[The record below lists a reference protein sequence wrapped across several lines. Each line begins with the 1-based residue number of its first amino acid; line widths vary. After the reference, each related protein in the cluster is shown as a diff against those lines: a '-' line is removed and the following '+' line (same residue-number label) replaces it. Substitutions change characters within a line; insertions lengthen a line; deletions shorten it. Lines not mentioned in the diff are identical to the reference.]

1 VHANASSPS
10 SAPRRR
16 RHHAK
21 GILGKRMCMH
31 LLPGT
36 NSTYVMMTRGCMHA
50 PLSIK
55 KVMSMQ
61 CVCMHPLAIII
72 KKYLS
77 TPSIPA
83 SRLTGTWIVWAQE
96 SWVKHYEAALCTRT
110 FQYLDS
116 RRLETNFAPR
126 DNHREAHFLLR
137 GPFLSKFCEK
147 WDRKYLISLQNKCCF
162 WQWRLCFFQQ
172 LIADS
177 NSSWNFRWESLC
189 NCRNNAGRC

>member
-1 VHANASSPS
+1 VHVNASSPS
-10 SAPRRR
+10 SAPRHR
-16 RHHAK
+16 RHDAK

-77 TPSIPA
+77 TPSVGVWYSCWL
-83 SRLTGTWIVWAQE
+83 SRCVTCAFPL
-96 SWVKHYEAALCTRT
+96 
-110 FQYLDS
+110 FFM
-116 RRLETNFAPR
+116 NF
-126 DNHREAHFLLR
+126 
-137 GPFLSKFCEK
+137 S
-147 WDRKYLISLQNKCCF
+147 
-162 WQWRLCFFQQ
+162 LCFTMMINWSIILVIIKLLNIISSKEQSPSV
-172 LIADS
+172 ADS
-177 NSSWNFRWESLC
+177 TGYEHPFTIVSLLDLLLPQ
-189 NCRNNAGRC
+189 RFTT

>member
-1 VHANASSPS
+1 MHVNASSPS

-77 TPSIPA
+77 TPTKGIARYQSKREETGHLVHCTSPMWVLERDIVYRSVQEGARSYTIVSIAPLCGQ
-83 SRLTGTWIVWAQE
+83 SKRYDMHLVMHYFSSLRTTLSLPTVRLRYVL
-96 SWVKHYEAALCTRT
+96 SLVALELV
-110 FQYLDS
+110 Y
-116 RRLETNFAPR
+116 
-126 DNHREAHFLLR
+126 RE
-137 GPFLSKFCEK
+137 
-147 WDRKYLISLQNKCCF
+147 
-162 WQWRLCFFQQ
+162 
-172 LIADS
+172 
-177 NSSWNFRWESLC
+177 
-189 NCRNNAGRC
+189 